1 MPQVRRPILRVDR
14 LDAGLLS
21 GLLLFL
27 AMLFVW
33 LTFLS
38 PRPYTTVEGDIE
50 NDYFYN
56 TLIESEGYSSLGSA
70 HPGRP
75 ARFAYRLLFWVFG
88 TDTGAGWQLALN
100 WSYAGV
106 FLLTAGVAV
115 WFYLYMR
122 RFTAPPIAFLALTTA
137 LTTPPVLAHYNHFG
151 SESFVVPLGLALVG
165 VGWAQLGS
173 NRPPAPGFMAGIG
186 ALAGLC
192 LSTKLSFL
200 PLVLSLGLALCLAAA
215 IPQVSAA
222 GESDS
227 GRARGRRFFI
237 AVICFWGMAILVH
250 GLTCLP
256 LGLNFVS
263 LWQHSLTR
271 ADAFP
276 RGGSF
281 LGQAF
286 HSVTLLL
293 RVDPGLVFIL
303 ALAVG
308 VLLTRAIRT
317 GLDRRGR
324 ARAAVWEAAPRVVF
338 VVVAFLG
345 LVYTLAAS
353 SFIVGMFRD
362 AGFDLRNA
370 GPSLLIV
377 PVLVL
382 YAWGPHGGRSPA
394 RGVPNKTWAVLAIV
408 ALVCSSTAFHV
419 VRREK
424 FLRDYARYSAAAMAR
439 FAELREP
446 GTRVAFW
453 EKNAG
458 EVLGEATWRFW
469 GNYRW
474 YRQDSYDEVTLARFP
489 DLTFFPLRSIGGY
502 NPDRSIRTDAGHS
515 VAPDRPFPI
524 SFARTL
530 AHRTLGAWFPPRDT
544 SNYGR
549 AKGKARLF
557 VGEGR
562 GIRVSV
568 IVYPAAQERQEIRM
582 PRAQLLEII
591 EQHLGPVRCWEEDL
605 GGMRWVIIRAV
616 SGASPV
622 SQ

>member
-1 MPQVRRPILRVDR
+1 L
-14 LDAGLLS
+14 AS
-21 GLLLFL
+21 ALLFL
-27 AMLFVW
+27 ASLFVW

-56 TLIESEGYSSLGSA
+56 SLTESQGYAVLGSA

-75 ARFAYRLLFWVFG
+75 ARLAYRLLFSVFG
-88 TDTGAGWQLALN
+88 TDTGPTLQRALN
-100 WSYAGV
+100 WAYAGV
-106 FLLTAGVAV
+106 FVLTAGTAV
-115 WFYLYMR
+115 WFYLYTR
-122 RFTAPPIAFLALTTA
+122 RMSTPWIALLALMAA
-137 LTTPPVLAHYNHFG
+137 LTTPPALAYYNHFG
-151 SESFVVPLGLALVG
+151 SESFVVPFGLLLVG
-165 VGWAQLGS
+165 LGWTYLSSGLCPTLG
-173 NRPPAPGFMAGIG
+173 RMAGIG
-186 ALAGLC
+186 AVGGLC

-200 PLVLSLGLALCLAAA
+200 PLVLPLGLALSLAAA
-215 IPQVSAA
+215 VPRAA
-222 GESDS
+222 AVGEGDP
-227 GRARGRRFFI
+227 GRVRGRR
-237 AVICFWGMAILVH
+237 AALTMAAFWGALVFVH
-250 GLTCLP
+250 VLLCLP
-256 LGLNFVS
+256 LGMDLAW
-263 LWQHSLTR
+263 LWHEDLTR
-271 ADAFP
+271 TDAFP

-281 LGQAF
+281 LAQAF
-286 HSVTLLL
+286 HSVTLLF

-317 GLDRRGR
+317 GLDRRGS

-338 VVVAFLG
+338 VVAAFAG

-353 SFIVGMFRD
+353 SFMVGMFRD

-370 GPSLLIV
+370 GPSLLLV

-382 YAWGPHGGRSPA
+382 YAWGPHGGRSPV
-394 RGVPNKTWAVLAIV
+394 RGVPNTAWAVLAIV

-474 YRQDSYDEVTLARFP
+474 YRQDSYDDVTLARFP
-489 DLTFFPLRSIGGY
+489 HLTFFPLRSLGGY

-515 VAPDRPFPI
+515 AVPNRPFLI

-549 AKGKARLF
+549 AKGEPRLF
-557 VGEGR
+557 VGERR
-562 GIRVSV
+562 GIKVSV

-591 EQHLGPVRCWEEDL
+591 EQHLGPAKCWEEDL
-605 GGMRWVIIRAV
+605 GGMRWVIIKVLRTTTP
-616 SGASPV
+616 S
-622 SQ
+622 